1 MTDCFSFSCGESPL
15 LISIPHDGREL
26 APGMAERMT
35 EAGLA
40 LPDTDWHV
48 RKLYKF
54 AEELG
59 AGTIAA
65 NFSRYVVDLN
75 RARSN
80 ESLYPGKL
88 STGLCPAQ
96 TFDGRNIYLDGS
108 GIELDEQQQRVKDY
122 WRPYHEMIKTE
133 LSRLREQFGYA
144 LLWDAHSIQS
154 NVPNLFS
161 GELPQ
166 LNIGTDNGASCH
178 LELERTVANAAA
190 SSSFS
195 NVLNGRFTGGFITRH
210 FGRPNEDIHA
220 VQLELTQRCYMDE
233 TTLDYDETAATQLIN
248 TLQAML
254 SALLSRAAAEFG
266 R

>member
-75 RARSN
+75 RAISN
-80 ESLYPGKL
+80 E
-88 STGLCPAQ
+88 
-96 TFDGRNIYLDGS
+96 
-108 GIELDEQQQRVKDY
+108 
-122 WRPYHEMIKTE
+122 
-133 LSRLREQFGYA
+133 A
-144 LLWDAHSIQS
+144 L
-154 NVPNLFS
+154 
-161 GELPQ
+161 
-166 LNIGTDNGASCH
+166 
-178 LELERTVANAAA
+178 
-190 SSSFS
+190 
-195 NVLNGRFTGGFITRH
+195 
-210 FGRPNEDIHA
+210 
-220 VQLELTQRCYMDE
+220 
-233 TTLDYDETAATQLIN
+233 
-248 TLQAML
+248 
-254 SALLSRAAAEFG
+254 
-266 R
+266 